1 MAGFSDF
8 QFFRKYSGFFWQ
20 RHIKSKISYFC
31 MRGDLAGGTF
41 GNCYLENL
49 VGSGAFSDVYEA
61 FDACRCEKV
70 ACKVLKKNTSQIQRE
85 ARALLSLKGHPNIVE
100 VYDVG
105 YDNGRHFIEMELC
118 NGSLADRL
126 GSSFLSSAEAVE
138 IAIQVLSGLEHA
150 HKKRIVHR
158 DIKPENVL
166 FSSSG
171 QVKLCDFGL
180 YKELKQQL
188 KSSWATLTNPGVLAF
203 GLSNSFESSDVVAG
217 TLAYMAPEQMQGRSD
232 ERSDLFSVG
241 TMFYRMLK
249 GDEPLYTYE
258 SVGDKRLDDI
268 ILKSRNKDP
277 GQRFQS
283 AAEMRSALMDTPAE
297 WDVPAAVPF
306 VKQESSA
313 EEAGTGA
320 LVACLS
326 SVPVAAA
333 LLYCAAKGFGY
344 DFVETLASAGI
355 GSFAGAYFNVAS
367 DSLKFKRY
375 GIKMPVEHAEG
386 IGALGAVA
394 GALLG
399 GAVYGIL
406 PDSFLDSFSE
416 YVRVIGSGVSAGL
429 AAVVLDSFI
438 LSIRDFFD

>member
-1 MAGFSDF
+1 
-8 QFFRKYSGFFWQ
+8 
-20 RHIKSKISYFC
+20 

-49 VGSGAFSDVYEA
+49 VGSGAFSDVYKA

-70 ACKVLKKNTSQIQRE
+70 ACKVLNKNTSQIQRE

-105 YDNGRHFIEMELC
+105 YDQGRHYISMELC
-118 NGSLADRL
+118 SNSLADRL
-126 GSSFLSSAEAVE
+126 SARNLSKEEAVDV
-138 IAIQVLSGLEHA
+138 AVQVLSGLEYAHA
-150 HKKRIVHR
+150 KGIIHR
-158 DIKPENVL
+158 DIKPENIL
-166 FSSSG
+166 FDRDG
-171 QVKLCDFGL
+171 AVKLGDFGL
-180 YKELKQQL
+180 YKELKQRL
-188 KSSWATLTNPGVLAF
+188 KSSWATLTNPGVLAV
-203 GLSNSFESSDVVAG
+203 GLSNSFDSSDDVIAG
-217 TLAYMAPEQMQGRSD
+217 TLAYMAPEQMHGQAD

-283 AAEMRSALMDTPAE
+283 AAEMRLALMDTPAE
-297 WDVPAAVPF
+297 WDVPATVPF

-313 EEAGTGA
+313 EEVDTGA

-326 SVPVAAA
+326 SVPIAAA
-333 LLYCAAKGFGY
+333 LLYCTAKGFGY

-386 IGALGAVA
+386 IGTLGAVA
-394 GALLG
+394 GTLLG

-438 LSIRDFFD
+438 LRIRDFF